1 LRIVL
6 LSALSFVAGDEGHL
20 EEAESLAREAR
31 GLVERFRLQD
41 VPQSTSAST
50 ALGCALAKR
59 GKLAEAQVELEDGL
73 LVRRRLPG
81 LNPWP
86 TMFGLLALAQV
97 RFARGDRGE
106 AREVLTEARA
116 ILEQNPDAG
125 NFPELV
131 ERQERKLR
139 RIRRRDGSL
148 DGELTERELD
158 VLGLLAGELSTRQ
171 MAQSLYV
178 APSTVRTQI
187 KSIYRKLGA
196 SSREEAVEEA
206 RDRGLV

>member
-1 LRIVL
+1 MIMK
-6 LSALSFVAGDEGHL
+6 AA
-20 EEAESLAREAR
+20 
-31 GLVERFRLQD
+31 
-41 VPQSTSAST
+41 
-50 ALGCALAKR
+50 
-59 GKLAEAQVELEDGL
+59 VEL
-73 LVRRRLPG
+73 
-81 LNPWP
+81 
-86 TMFGLLALAQV
+86 
-97 RFARGDRGE
+97 
-106 AREVLTEARA
+106 
-116 ILEQNPDAG
+116 
-125 NFPELV
+125 
-131 ERQERKLR
+131 QERVPRKKR
-139 RIRRRDGSL
+139 RRRDGSL

>member
-1 LRIVL
+1 MR
-6 LSALSFVAGDEGHL
+6 SFLD
-20 EEAESLAREAR
+20 
-31 GLVERFRLQD
+31 RL
-41 VPQSTSAST
+41 
-50 ALGCALAKR
+50 
-59 GKLAEAQVELEDGL
+59 
-73 LVRRRLPG
+73 
-81 LNPWP
+81 
-86 TMFGLLALAQV
+86 
-97 RFARGDRGE
+97 
-106 AREVLTEARA
+106 
-116 ILEQNPDAG
+116 PDAG
-125 NFPELV
+125 VFPLLLEL
-131 ERQERKLR
+131 QERVPRKKR
-139 RIRRRDGSL
+139 RRRDGSL